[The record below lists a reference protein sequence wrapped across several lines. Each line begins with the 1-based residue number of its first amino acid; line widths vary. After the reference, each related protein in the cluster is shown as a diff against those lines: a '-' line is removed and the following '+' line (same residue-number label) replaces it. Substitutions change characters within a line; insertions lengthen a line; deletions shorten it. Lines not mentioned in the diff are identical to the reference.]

1 MALFFNMS
9 VEFDTALI
17 VYICEFMTCCT
28 SYCPYVVKRTALW
41 NILYV
46 FRIYSLYSSAT
57 V

>member
-1 MALFFNMS
+1 MS